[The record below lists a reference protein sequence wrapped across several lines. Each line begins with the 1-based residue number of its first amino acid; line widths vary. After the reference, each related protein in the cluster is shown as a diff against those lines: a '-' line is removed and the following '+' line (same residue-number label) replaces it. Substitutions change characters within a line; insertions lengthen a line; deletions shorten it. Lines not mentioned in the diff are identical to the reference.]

1 MSSIQIKDL
10 VVGYDHQPAAS
21 VGTFTV
27 SKGEYVCI
35 VGENGSGKTTF
46 MKTLLGLLK
55 PVSGTVE
62 FNGICPDEIGWL
74 SQQTAVQK
82 NFPASVREVVLSGF
96 AGKLGY
102 RFFYTK
108 QEKQQA
114 ENNMKLTG
122 CIAYQDQCFRELSGG
137 QAQRAL
143 LARALCAAD
152 GYLLMDEPMAGL
164 DPQAQNTFYQCIEA
178 LHEKGMTILMITHDH
193 RSLQY
198 ADQVLSFAQEVKIM
212 AAHEYL
218 KKVKNVG

>member
-1 MSSIQIKDL
+1 MSSIEIKNL
-10 VVGYDHQPAAS
+10 VVGYDHQQTAA
-21 VGTFTV
+21 VGSFII
-27 SKGEYVCI
+27 SKGDYVCI

-46 MKTLLGLLK
+46 MKTILGLLK
-55 PVSGTVE
+55 PVSGTVQ
-62 FNGICPDEIGWL
+62 FNGIRSKEIGWL

-82 NFPASVREVVLSGF
+82 NFPASVKEVVLSGF
-96 AGKLGY
+96 AGKLAY

-137 QAQRAL
+137 QAQRAI
-143 LARALCAAD
+143 LARALGAAD

-164 DPQAQNTFYQCIEA
+164 DPQAQSTFYQCIEE
-178 LHEKGMTILMITHDH
+178 LHKKGMTILMITHDH
-193 RSLQY
+193 RSLAY
-198 ADQVLSFAQEVKIM
+198 ADQVISFAQDVKIM

-218 KKVKNVG
+218 MRVKNVG